1 MKSAKKYR
9 VNESEVFNLQSMYD
23 KLNVWL
29 IEMQDGEREWDETVF
44 DRLEEVEGLM
54 DKAYCIGALV
64 DWPTLKRI
72 REIKAERQMLRYA
85 AGLAAGHSERDAAI
99 AFQL

>member
-29 IEMQDGEREWDETVF
+29 IEMQDSEREWDETIF
-44 DRLEEVEGLM
+44 ERLEEVEDLM
-54 DKAYCIGALV
+54 NKAYGVGALV
-64 DWPTLKRI
+64 DWNTLKRI
-72 REIKAERQMLRYA
+72 REIKDERQMIRYTRS
-85 AGLAAGHSERDAAI
+85 LAAGHSERDAAI

>member
-1 MKSAKKYR
+1 MATKKYR

-29 IEMQDGEREWDETVF
+29 IEMQDGEREWDETIF
-44 DRLEEVEGLM
+44 ERLEEVEGLM
-54 DKAYCIGALV
+54 NKAYGVGALV
-64 DWPTLKRI
+64 DWNTLKRI
-72 REIKAERQMLRYA
+72 REIKEERQMIRYCRS
-85 AGLAAGHSERDAAI
+85 LAAGHSERDAAI

>member
-9 VNESEVFNLQSMYD
+9 INESEVFNLQGMYD

-29 IEMQDGEREWDETVF
+29 IEMQDGEREWDETIF
-44 DRLEEVEGLM
+44 ERLEEVEDLM
-54 DKAYCIGALV
+54 NKAYGVGALV
-64 DWPTLKRI
+64 DCNTLKRI
-72 REIKAERQMLRYA
+72 REIKDERQMIRYTRS
-85 AGLAAGHSERDAAI
+85 LAAGHSERDAAI

>member
-1 MKSAKKYR
+1 MTSKRYR

-29 IEMQDGEREWDETVF
+29 IEMQDGEREWGESIF
-44 DRLEEVEGLM
+44 KRLEEVEALM
-54 DKAYCIGALV
+54 NKAYGVGALV
-64 DWPTLKRI
+64 DWNTLKRI
-72 REIKAERQMLRYA
+72 REIKDERQMIRYHCS
-85 AGLAAGHSERDAAI
+85 LAAGHFERDAAI

>member
-29 IEMQDGEREWDETVF
+29 IEMQDGEREWDETIF
-44 DRLEEVEGLM
+44 DRLEEVEDLM
-54 DKAYCIGALV
+54 NKAYGVGALV
-64 DWPTLKRI
+64 DWNTLKRI
-72 REIKAERQMLRYA
+72 REIRDERQMIRYTRS
-85 AGLAAGHSERDAAI
+85 LAAGHSERDAAI
-99 AFQL
+99 AFQI

>member
-1 MKSAKKYR
+1 MMAIKKYR

-29 IEMQDGEREWDETVF
+29 IEMQDGEREWDETIF
-44 DRLEEVEGLM
+44 ERIEEVEDLM
-54 DKAYCIGALV
+54 NKAYGVGALV
-64 DWPTLKRI
+64 DWNTLKRI
-72 REIKAERQMLRYA
+72 REIKDERQMIRYA
-85 AGLAAGHSERDAAI
+85 RSLAAGHSERDAAI

>member
-29 IEMQDGEREWDETVF
+29 IEMQDGEREWDETIF
-44 DRLEEVEGLM
+44 ERLEEVEDLM
-54 DKAYCIGALV
+54 NKAYGVGVLV
-64 DWPTLKRI
+64 DWNTLKRI
-72 REIKAERQMLRYA
+72 REIKDERQMLRYTRS
-85 AGLAAGHSERDAAI
+85 LAAGHSERDAAI

>member
-1 MKSAKKYR
+1 MAAKKYR

-29 IEMQDGEREWDETVF
+29 IEMQDGEREWDETIF
-44 DRLEEVEGLM
+44 ERLEEVEDLM
-54 DKAYCIGALV
+54 NKAYGVGALV
-64 DWPTLKRI
+64 DWNTLKRI
-72 REIKAERQMLRYA
+72 REIKEERQMLRYA
-85 AGLAAGHSERDAAI
+85 RSLTAGHSERDAAF

>member
-29 IEMQDGEREWDETVF
+29 IEMQDGEREWDETIF
-44 DRLEEVEGLM
+44 ERLEEVEDLM
-54 DKAYCIGALV
+54 NKAYGVGALV
-64 DWPTLKRI
+64 DWNTLKRI
-72 REIKAERQMLRYA
+72 REIKDERQMIRYTRS
-85 AGLAAGHSERDAAI
+85 LAAGHSERDAAI

>member
-9 VNESEVFNLQSMYD
+9 VNESEVFNLQSMYE

-29 IEMQDGEREWDETVF
+29 IEMQDGEREWDETIF
-44 DRLEEVEGLM
+44 ERLEEVEDLM
-54 DKAYCIGALV
+54 NKAYGVGALV
-64 DWPTLKRI
+64 DWNTLKRI
-72 REIKAERQMLRYA
+72 REIKDARQMIRYTRS
-85 AGLAAGHSERDAAI
+85 LAAGHSERDAAI